1 MKIVIPGGAGFVG
14 RNLVRIMIED
24 GYDPHNIVVIDS
36 DGEKLRTF
44 EKLNINVHQAD
55 LSEDGDWMKEFEK
68 ADYVV
73 NLAAQ
78 ISSPQFE
85 PFHKN
90 NILATKKVLEAC
102 EKAKVRRIIHF
113 SSIAVLSVRKDH
125 YAKTKLEGEELVK
138 NCGLEYCVL
147 RPSIMY
153 GPTNEENIGYLI
165 DFSRKFPI
173 FPIPGHGK
181 WPRQP
186 IYIDDVCNLVISI
199 MRDFPS
205 NEVYNVN
212 GRDIVYFKDMVKDV
226 QKEMGGLKFRVR
238 IPVSLFKFLMN
249 SFQKLTGNVHFTEDQ
264 VDSLI
269 AEEIFPEY
277 PWWEEFDVEVTPF
290 KDGVRKMM
298 AYES

>member
-14 RNLVRIMIED
+14 RNLVRIMVED
-24 GYDPHNIVVIDS
+24 GYDPNNIVVIDS
-36 DGEKLRTF
+36 DEKKLRKL
-44 EKLNINVHQAD
+44 EKLNINVHLAD
-55 LSEDGDWMKEFEK
+55 LAEDGEWMREFK
-68 ADYVV
+68 GADYVV

-78 ISSPQFE
+78 ISSPDYE
-85 PFHKN
+85 PFYRN

-102 EKAKVRRIIHF
+102 EQAGVKRIVHF

-125 YAKTKLEGEELVK
+125 YAQTKLEGEELVK
-138 NCGLEYCVL
+138 SCGLEYCVL

-153 GPTNEENIGYLI
+153 GPTNEENLGYLI

-186 IYIDDVCNLVISI
+186 IYIDDVCNLVLSI

-212 GRDIVYFKDMVKDV
+212 GKDIVYFKDMVKDV
-226 QKEMGGLKFRVR
+226 QKQMGGLKFQVHL
-238 IPVSLFKFLMN
+238 PVSLFKFLMIG
-249 SFQKLTGNVHFTEDQ
+249 FQKLTGNAHFTEDQ
-264 VDSLI
+264 VDSLT

-277 PWWEEFDVEVTPF
+277 PWWEEFDIEVTSF
-290 KDGVRKMM
+290 EDGVRKMM
-298 AYES
+298 AFES